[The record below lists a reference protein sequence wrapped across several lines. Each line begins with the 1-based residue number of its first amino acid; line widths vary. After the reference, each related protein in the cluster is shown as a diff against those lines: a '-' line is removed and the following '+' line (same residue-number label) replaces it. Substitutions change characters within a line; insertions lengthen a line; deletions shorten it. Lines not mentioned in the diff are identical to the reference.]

1 MMKKLFLSVLC
12 LTLLV
17 SATFFVS
24 GCKKKH
30 THSFTEQ
37 AVKDEYLS
45 TAADCTNK
53 AKYFYSCSCGEKG
66 TETFEYGSPLGHSL
80 SEWKIQKEA
89 TETEKGLKT
98 RNCTRNGCNYSE
110 TENIPMLSHTH
121 KFTAEIAAEKYL
133 ATAATCTEK
142 AKYYYSCS
150 CGEKGTETFEYGSP
164 LGHSL
169 SEWKIQKE
177 ATETEK
183 GLKTRNCTRSGC
195 NYSETENIPMLSHTH
210 KFNLETA
217 TDKYLATAA
226 TCTEKAKY
234 YYSCSCGEKGTQT
247 FTYGA
252 ALGHSFT
259 NYVSNNNATCT
270 KDGTKTAKC
279 DRCNE
284 TDTVIDIDSKLGHE
298 FTNYVSDNNATYE
311 KDGTKTAHCNRDGC
325 TATNTIPDEGSK
337 LESKISFKTLTV
349 GQKNI
354 DGNMPVYG
362 KVSNSQKNYSFI
374 DEVETWGNIQYVVS
388 LDIYGIQQVATKTIP
403 LKEGDNVVYI
413 TEQLNGNPKAVYE
426 VTIRRREI
434 YTVTF
439 NSQGGTTVE
448 NQAIEEDSFAIQPAS
463 PTKKGYTFN
472 KWAFDFSA
480 PITKNTEI
488 NAEWTAN
495 IDTKYKVEYYFEN
508 IENTN
513 YTLYETDNLQ
523 GITDTTANAGIKKF
537 EHFTYI
543 ENKGNLSGNISA
555 NEDLVLKLYYSR
567 NIYTVAFDLGKG
579 EIKYNSYLLTQTI
592 KYNGNAKDIS
602 NIVSLK
608 GASFNSWDKSLDNID
623 KDTTIKAIWD
633 YITYHITFKDPT
645 FNNVVESIDYTV
657 EQTPLKLPE
666 LKNYVKV
673 LKGWRWEK
681 EGSYITYIY
690 NEITKDNLGDYNFT
704 SSWDDIIKVINYNKP
719 SSYSGYT
726 HWILTDTAKE
736 KCAELNVI
744 ELNKLIA
751 KSSYRDLPLKLNG
764 CQKLETLVIPPNKRI
779 EEYFKDWEYDNSYK
793 IDYVYNKNFS
803 NEIKYSSYYPNSLK
817 TLRVMGNEENSSV
830 ISGII
835 SRCNIEYLYVEGV
848 TSIGEWAFSDCK
860 GLTSVMIGNG
870 VISIGKY
877 AFYGCSRLTS
887 ITISDSVT
895 SIGDYAFMECS
906 GLTSIMIPNGVTS
919 IGDYAFWYC
928 SRLTSVM
935 IGNCVVSIG
944 SGAFS
949 GCSGLASITIP
960 DSVTTIGGSAFS
972 GCSGL
977 TSVTIGNGVTTIGGS
992 AFYRCSALTSITIP
1006 DSVTSIGSYAFSDC
1020 SGLTIITIPDSV
1032 ISIGDS
1038 AFKNCSELTSV
1049 IWNAKNC
1056 AEAGSYNNPIFSG
1069 CSNLATVIIDENVE
1083 IIPSDTF
1090 RGCSRL
1096 TSITIPG
1103 SVTSIGNSAFGGC
1116 SGLTIITIH
1125 NSVTSIGNSAFS
1137 GCSSL
1142 TSVTIGNGV
1151 TSIGNDAFYNCSGIE
1166 SFVVTIGNKKYHS
1179 ANNCI
1184 IETETKKLIAGCK
1197 TSIIP
1202 SDGSVTSI
1210 GDRAFSGCSGLT
1222 IITIPDSVTS
1232 IGNSAFSGCS
1242 SLTSVTIPDS
1252 VTSIGSWTFYNCSGL
1267 ASVTIG
1273 NSVNS
1278 IASAAFYN
1286 CSGLTSVTIGNGVTS
1301 IGNSAFKYC
1310 SGLTSITI
1318 PNSVTSIGNETFYNC
1333 RGLTSVII
1341 GNGVTSIDY
1350 QAFYNCRGLISVSI
1364 PDSVTSIGGEAF
1376 YNCSGLT
1383 SVIIGNGVT
1392 SIGYQAFYDCGNL
1405 ASVTIPDS
1413 VTSIDSEAFSGT
1425 TWYNNQ
1431 PDGLVYAG
1439 KTAYKYKGAMPDNTT
1454 IVIKEGT
1461 VSIIDYSFKNCSGL
1475 ASVIIPDSVTSI
1487 GNEAFFNCSGL
1498 TSVTIGNGV
1507 ISIGNSAF
1515 KYCSGLTSVTIPNS
1529 VTSIGSNAF
1538 YDCSNLTSVN
1548 YLGVIDQWAEIYF
1561 YNNIANPLCYAK
1573 KLYTNNDLVTEVNL
1587 TTATK
1592 ISSYAFYN
1600 CSGLTS
1606 VTIGNGVTTI
1616 GSSAFRGCSGLTSIT
1631 IPDSVTTIDSY
1642 AFESCRGLTSITI
1655 PDSVTTIGS
1664 SAFYNCSGL
1673 ISITIPNSVTSI
1685 GSNAFYDCSNLTSVN
1700 YLGAIDQWVEINFS
1714 DNCAN
1719 PLSYA
1724 KKLYINND
1732 LVTEVNLTAATKI
1745 SSYAFYNCS
1754 GLTSVTIGN
1763 GVTTIGSSAFR
1774 GCSGL
1779 TSITIPDSVT
1789 TIDSYAFESCRGLTS
1804 VTIGN
1809 SVTSIGSY
1817 AFYNCSG
1824 LTSITIPNSV
1834 TSIGSNAFSGCSSLT
1849 SVTIPDSVTSI
1860 ENYAFVQCGKLK
1872 EIHFE
1877 GTMKQWKAIGKG
1889 SNWNSYMGS
1898 YTIYCTDGTISK

>member
-1 MMKKLFLSVLC
+1 MMKKLLLSVLC

-45 TAADCTNK
+45 AAADCTNK

-66 TETFEYGSPLGHSL
+66 SGTFEYGSPLGHSLSEWKIQKEATETEKGLKTRNCTRTGCNYSETENIPMLSHTHKFNLETATDKYLATAATCTEKAQYYYSCSCGEKCSETFEYGSPLGHSL

-110 TENIPMLSHTH
+110 SENIPMLSHAH
-121 KFTAEIAAEKYL
+121 KFTAEIAAE
-133 ATAATCTEK
+133 
-142 AKYYYSCS
+142 
-150 CGEKGTETFEYGSP
+150 
-164 LGHSL
+164 
-169 SEWKIQKE
+169 
-177 ATETEK
+177 
-183 GLKTRNCTRSGC
+183 
-195 NYSETENIPMLSHTH
+195 
-210 KFNLETA
+210 
-217 TDKYLATAA
+217 KYLATAA

-279 DRCNE
+279 DRCDVTN
-284 TDTVIDIDSKLGHE
+284 TVTDIDSKFGHE

-354 DGNMPVYG
+354 DGNIPVYG

-388 LDIYGIQQVATKTIP
+388 LDIYGIQQAATKTIP

-426 VTIRRREI
+426 ITIRRREI

-439 NSQGGTTVE
+439 NPQGGTTVE
-448 NQAIEEDSFAIQPAS
+448 NQAIEEDSLAVQPAS

-472 KWAFDFSA
+472 KWAFDFSS
-480 PITKNTEI
+480 PITKNIEI

-508 IENTN
+508 IEDTN

-523 GITDTTANAGIKKF
+523 GITDTTANAEIKKF
-537 EHFTYI
+537 KHFTYI

-567 NIYTVAFDLGKG
+567 NTYTITFDLGKG
-579 EIKYNSYLLTQTI
+579 EIRYNSDLLIQTI
-592 KYNGNAKDIS
+592 KYNGSAEDIS
-602 NIVSLK
+602 NIISLN
-608 GASFNSWDKSLDNID
+608 GASFNSWDKSIDNIE
-623 KDTTIKAIWD
+623 KDTTVKAIWD
-633 YITYHITFKDPT
+633 YVTYHITFKDPT

-779 EEYFKDWEYDNSYK
+779 EEYFKDWKYDNSYK
-793 IDYVYNKNFS
+793 VDYVFNEGFS

-817 TLRVMGNEENSSV
+817 TLRVMGNEENQP
-830 ISGII
+830 IIGGIV

-848 TSIGEWAFSDCK
+848 TSIGEYAFSGCS

-877 AFYGCSRLTS
+877 AFYGCS
-887 ITISDSVT
+887 
-895 SIGDYAFMECS
+895 
-906 GLTSIMIPNGVTS
+906 GLTSVTIGNGVTS
-919 IGDYAFWYC
+919 IGDSAFY
-928 SRLTSVM
+928 
-935 IGNCVVSIG
+935 
-944 SGAFS
+944 
-949 GCSGLASITIP
+949 GCSGLIRVTIPDSVTSIERNAFYCCSKLTSITIP
-960 DSVTTIGGSAFS
+960 DSVTSIGGSAFS

-1006 DSVTSIGSYAFSDC
+1006 DSVTTIGGSAFYRCSALTSITIPDSVTSIGSYAFSDC
-1020 SGLTIITIPDSV
+1020 SGLTIITMPNSV

-1103 SVTSIGNSAFGGC
+1103 
-1116 SGLTIITIH
+1116 
-1125 NSVTSIGNSAFS
+1125 SVTSIGNSAFS

-1210 GDRAFSGCSGLT
+1210 GDYAFYNC
-1222 IITIPDSVTS
+1222 
-1232 IGNSAFSGCS
+1232 IG
-1242 SLTSVTIPDS
+1242 LTSVTIPDS
-1252 VTSIGSWTFYNCSGL
+1252 VTSIGDYAFYNCIGLTSVTIPDSVTSIDDYAFYGCSGL
-1267 ASVTIG
+1267 TSVTIG
-1273 NSVNS
+1273 NSVTSIGELAFCDCSGLTSVTIPNS
-1278 IASAAFYN
+1278 VTSIGELAFYD

-1301 IGNSAFKYC
+1301 IGDAAFYC
-1310 SGLTSITI
+1310 CSKLTSITI
-1318 PNSVTSIGNETFYNC
+1318 PGSVTSIGN
-1333 RGLTSVII
+1333 S
-1341 GNGVTSIDY
+1341 
-1350 QAFYNCRGLISVSI
+1350 AFSG
-1364 PDSVTSIGGEAF
+1364 
-1376 YNCSGLT
+1376 CSGLT
-1383 SVIIGNGVT
+1383 
-1392 SIGYQAFYDCGNL
+1392 
-1405 ASVTIPDS
+1405 SVTIPDS
-1413 VTSIDSEAFSGT
+1413 VTSI
-1425 TWYNNQ
+1425 
-1431 PDGLVYAG
+1431 
-1439 KTAYKYKGAMPDNTT
+1439 
-1454 IVIKEGT
+1454 
-1461 VSIIDYSFKNCSGL
+1461 
-1475 ASVIIPDSVTSI
+1475 
-1487 GNEAFFNCSGL
+1487 
-1498 TSVTIGNGV
+1498 GNG
-1507 ISIGNSAF
+1507 AF
-1515 KYCSGLTSVTIPNS
+1515 RDCSGLTSVTIPDGVTSIGNEAFRDCSGLTSITIPDS

-1538 YDCSNLTSVN
+1538 YNCSRLTS
-1548 YLGVIDQWAEIYF
+1548 ITIPD
-1561 YNNIANPLCYAK
+1561 
-1573 KLYTNNDLVTEVNL
+1573 
-1587 TTATK
+1587 
-1592 ISSYAFYN
+1592 
-1600 CSGLTS
+1600 S
-1606 VTIGNGVTTI
+1606 VTSIGDY
-1616 GSSAFRGCSGLTSIT
+1616 AFRGCSGLTSIT
-1631 IPDSVTTIDSY
+1631 IPDSVT
-1642 AFESCRGLTSITI
+1642 
-1655 PDSVTTIGS
+1655 
-1664 SAFYNCSGL
+1664 
-1673 ISITIPNSVTSI
+1673 SI
-1685 GSNAFYDCSNLTSVN
+1685 GELAFYDCS
-1700 YLGAIDQWVEINFS
+1700 
-1714 DNCAN
+1714 
-1719 PLSYA
+1719 
-1724 KKLYINND
+1724 
-1732 LVTEVNLTAATKI
+1732 
-1745 SSYAFYNCS
+1745 
-1754 GLTSVTIGN
+1754 
-1763 GVTTIGSSAFR
+1763 
-1774 GCSGL
+1774 
-1779 TSITIPDSVT
+1779 
-1789 TIDSYAFESCRGLTS
+1789 GLTS

-1809 SVTSIGSY
+1809 SVTSIGSH
-1817 AFYNCSG
+1817 AFYD
-1824 LTSITIPNSV
+1824 
-1834 TSIGSNAFSGCSSLT
+1834 CSSLT
-1849 SVTIPDSVTSI
+1849 SVTIGNSVTSI
-1860 ENYAFVQCGKLK
+1860 GDYAFYNCNNLTSVNYL
-1872 EIHFE
+1872 
-1877 GTMKQWKAIGKG
+1877 GTMDQWKKIVKASQSLC
-1889 SNWNSYMGS
+1889 SNIKKIICS
-1898 YTIYCTDGTISK
+1898 DGTIEL